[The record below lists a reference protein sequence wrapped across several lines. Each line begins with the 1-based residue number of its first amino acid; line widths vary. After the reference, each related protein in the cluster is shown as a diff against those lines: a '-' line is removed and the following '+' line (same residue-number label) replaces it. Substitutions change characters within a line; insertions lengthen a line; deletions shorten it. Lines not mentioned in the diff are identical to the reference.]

1 MQTNL
6 TKVGGK
12 WAVELVG
19 GDDEEALVLTF
30 EGKEHA
36 TNKIRM
42 WNSGQSEIPVLEKK
56 GAAKPKKNPRR
67 TPRQQRRRRLRQ
79 NRRNNSNMKRK

>member
-56 GAAKPKKNPRR
+56 GAAKPKKKSAPKPKA
-67 TPRQQRRRRLRQ
+67 TTKAKVKTKP
-79 NRRNNSNMKRK
+79 KK

>member
-12 WAVELVG
+12 WAVELIG
-19 GDDEEALVLTF
+19 GDDEETLVLTF

-42 WNSGQSEIPVLEKK
+42 WNNGQSEIPVLEKK
-56 GAAKPKKNPRR
+56 GAAKPKKKAVPK
-67 TPRQQRRRRLRQ
+67 P
-79 NRRNNSNMKRK
+79 KVKVKAKAKPKK